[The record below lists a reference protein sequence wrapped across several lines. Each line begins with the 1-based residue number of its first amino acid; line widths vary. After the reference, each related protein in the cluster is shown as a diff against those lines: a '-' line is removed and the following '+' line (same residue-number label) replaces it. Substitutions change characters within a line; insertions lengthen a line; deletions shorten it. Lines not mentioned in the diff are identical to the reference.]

1 MYLCHPKNRHR
12 NIIKMKILVVLSR
25 IPFPLE
31 KGDKLRAYYQIKELS
46 KQHDIYLVALYNH
59 TVPVEAMRELTPF
72 CREVHFLK
80 QNPVRSVVN
89 MAGALLKGLPVQCGY
104 FYSHHNHKQIDKIIQ
119 RIHPDHIYCQLFRM
133 AEYVKDY
140 SIPKTLD
147 YQDVFSK
154 GLARRAENAK
164 GLVKWFFNMEHR
176 RVARYESEIFD
187 RFDHKTIITAVDRDL
202 IPHPRREEI
211 VVVPNGVEFD
221 KFSYH
226 GEAKEYDLI
235 FSGNMNYAPNVDAAE
250 YLVQEILPPL
260 LKIFPHLRLVLC
272 GANPAPRV
280 RALEDEHVI
289 VTGWVDSMAE
299 WYAKSRIFIA
309 PMRMGTGLQNKLLEA
324 MSMQLPCVTSPL
336 AAKPL
341 IDADLH
347 HAVVSCSTTAAF
359 SEEVAKLLQDEH
371 HYHQL
376 AEAGFQYVCQYYDW
390 HNAVEV
396 LNQTICNL

>member
-1 MYLCHPKNRHR
+1 
-12 NIIKMKILVVLSR
+12 MKILVVLSR

-104 FYSHHNHKQIDKIIQ
+104 FYSHKNHKQIDRIIQ
-119 RIHPDHIYCQLFRM
+119 RVHPDHIYCQLFRM

-140 SIPKTLD
+140 SMPKTLD

-154 GLARRAENAK
+154 GMARRAEKSK

-176 RVARYESEIFD
+176 RVARYETEIFD

-202 IPHPRREEI
+202 IPHPHREEI

-221 KFSYH
+221 KFAYQ
-226 GEAKEYDLI
+226 GEKKEYDLI
-235 FSGNMNYAPNVDAAE
+235 FSGNMGYAPNVDAAE
-250 YLVQEILPPL
+250 YLVREILPPL
-260 LKIFPHLRLVLC
+260 LVKFPNLRVVLC
-272 GANPAPRV
+272 GATPAPRV
-280 RALEDEHVI
+280 QALSGEHVI
-289 VTGWVDSMAE
+289 VTGWVDSMTE

-324 MSMQLPCVTSPL
+324 MSMHLPCITSPL
-336 AAKPL
+336 AARPL
-341 IDADLH
+341 VEAEQHQSVI
-347 HAVVSCSTTAAF
+347 SCSETKDYVVAVTQLLT
-359 SEEVAKLLQDEH
+359 EENA
-371 HYHQL
+371 YNQL
-376 AEAGFQYVCQYYDW
+376 ADSGYNYVRQFYDW
-390 HNAVEV
+390 KNAVRILDNIMEA
-396 LNQTICNL
+396 

>member
-46 KQHDIYLVALYNH
+46 KQHDIYLVALYNRV
-59 TVPVEAMRELTPF
+59 VPAEAMRELTPF

-104 FYSHHNHKQIDKIIQ
+104 FYSHKNHKQIDRIIQ
-119 RIHPDHIYCQLFRM
+119 RVHPDHTYCQLFRM

-140 SIPKTLD
+140 SMPKTLD

-154 GLARRAENAK
+154 GMARRAEKSK

-176 RVARYESEIFD
+176 RVARYETEIFD

-202 IPHPRREEI
+202 IPHPHREEI

-221 KFSYH
+221 KFAYQ
-226 GEAKEYDLI
+226 GEKKEYDLI
-235 FSGNMNYAPNVDAAE
+235 FSGNMGYAPNVDAAE
-250 YLVQEILPPL
+250 YLVREILPPL
-260 LKIFPHLRLVLC
+260 LVKFPNLRVVLC
-272 GANPAPRV
+272 GATPAPRV
-280 RALEDEHVI
+280 QALSGEHVI
-289 VTGWVDSMAE
+289 VTGWVDSMTE

-309 PMRMGTGLQNKLLEA
+309 PMCMGTGLQNKLLEA
-324 MSMQLPCVTSPL
+324 MSMHLPCITSPL
-336 AAKPL
+336 AARPL
-341 IDADLH
+341 VEAEQHQSVI
-347 HAVVSCSTTAAF
+347 SCSETKDYVVAVTQLLT
-359 SEEVAKLLQDEH
+359 EENS
-371 HYHQL
+371 YNQL
-376 AEAGFQYVCQYYDW
+376 ADSGYNYVRQFYDW
-390 HNAVEV
+390 KNAVRI
-396 LNQTICNL
+396 LDNLMEA